1 MILEKLESKKDKKIG
16 QILDGGCT
24 LFLLRNS
31 VPVLEFV
38 VPAAEK
44 TRHKFDFLRT
54 AWLLCNIEIDMI
66 MLGARHRREM
76 HIRR

>member
-1 MILEKLESKKDKKIG
+1 MILEKLESKEDNKIG
-16 QILDGGCT
+16 QILDGGFT

-54 AWLLCNIEIDMI
+54 A
-66 MLGARHRREM
+66 
-76 HIRR
+76 